1 MIRILHI
8 AFILAFQLVAYTSQI
23 NAQSARSERQETL
36 QQQKMTFF
44 NEKLQLTQAESVK
57 FWPVY
62 NDYQN
67 RRDKIT
73 RDRNT
78 LLQYYEANLANM
90 SETEASGLIQKYIT
104 FQKEETVLLESYTER
119 FMKILPAAKVMRIYL
134 MELDFKKWLLE
145 NLRQNKVQ
153 ATQRN

>member
-8 AFILAFQLVAYTSQI
+8 TFILAFQMVANGSQI
-23 NAQSARSERQETL
+23 TAQSTRSDRQETL
-36 QQQKMTFF
+36 QQQKMAFF

-78 LLQYYEANLANM
+78 LLQYYEANLSNM
-90 SETEASGLIQKYIT
+90 SETEAGGLIQKYLAL
-104 FQKEETVLLESYTER
+104 QKEETLLLESYTER

-134 MELDFKKWLLE
+134 VELDFKKWLLE
-145 NLRQNKVQ
+145 NLRQNKAQ